1 MATSAILEGHQL
13 NLNPV
18 ELRNGK
24 ARAQRRIQRQATRL
38 LKTVNLSEHTGLKLT
53 QLHIRN
59 LQEVP
64 RAAGRI
70 CVGSGLDTTGARR

>member
-1 MATSAILEGHQL
+1 M
-13 NLNPV
+13 

-24 ARAQRRIQRQATRL
+24 ARAQRRIQRKAARL

-64 RAAGRI
+64 RAARRI
-70 CVGSGLDTTGARR
+70 ADRIEVDTGVCGARMTQMGRNPLPTR